1 MTLPGLGRFGSR
13 IVVALVAILL
23 VMQLTTLGIVEVAVA
38 GNVKRQLADR
48 IDVGSKVWGQ
58 LRQDRGQ
65 ELKQSVGALASDF
78 AFREALATG
87 DASTVLSALLNHGRR
102 IGADASLLL
111 AVDGTLQTSTLDA
124 SDSAQTAALAP
135 LLQTA
140 RTDGSSTGVV
150 VLDGKPYS
158 LALVPVLAPRLIGW
172 VAMGRLFGDR
182 AVRDYHGLTG
192 LDAAIMLS
200 GAQQPALVASTLAPA
215 ESRALA
221 RLPPPNRQPV
231 QARLAEH
238 NVYLAAVPA
247 DPAYPEL
254 AGGISV
260 VLLAGVDEAML
271 PFQRLKRQIM
281 VLATL
286 AALAA
291 LLISI
296 VVGRSVTRPVA
307 RLAGAAQRIEA
318 GDYAEPLPVT
328 GNDELSDLANAF
340 NRMQNGIAERE
351 QRIRHQAQH
360 DTLTGLPNRAH
371 ALALLEDAL
380 RQDVGRP
387 PAFAIIMLDLDRFKE
402 INDTLGHAFGDRV
415 LQEVACR
422 LHSAINSGELLARL
436 GGDEFMVLVESADE
450 AEARERAWALV
461 RTLEAPLELL
471 DREAQVSVSA
481 SIGLA
486 LYPLHSSNP
495 DALLRRADI
504 AMYEAKQS
512 HQRVVL
518 YQPGRDESHLRR
530 VGLIGDLRVAREHGE
545 LQLFY
550 QPKIDLATM
559 RVAHVEALL
568 RWQHPQLG
576 AVSPDEF
583 IPLAEHCGLMH
594 EITAFVLEES
604 LRQAGTW
611 RAEGIDIGL
620 AVNLSPMDLLDA
632 SLPGRVAD
640 LLQTHRFPPAGLI
653 LEITE
658 GTIMRDVQSAVTTMH
673 ALRALGVRLSIDD
686 FGTGHSSL
694 AQLRSLP
701 VDEIKI
707 DKSFVS
713 RLEAAPDDTVIVR
726 SAIEIGHNMGL
737 VVIAEGVEQ
746 LASLRILREL
756 GCDMAQGYL
765 FSRPL
770 PAEDFHR
777 WHDAFRPEVFFGPEQ
792 GGLHQ

>member
-23 VMQLTTLGIVEVAVA
+23 LMQLTTFGIVEVAVT
-38 GNVKRQLADR
+38 GDVHRQLAAR
-48 IDVGSKVWGQ
+48 IDVGGKVWQQ

-102 IGADASLLL
+102 MGADASLLL
-111 AVDGTLQTSTLDA
+111 AVDGTLQTSTLDGGDA
-124 SDSAQTAALAP
+124 AQTAALAA
-135 LLQTA
+135 LLQAA
-140 RTDGSSTGVV
+140 RTEGSSAGVV

-158 LALVPVLAPRLIGW
+158 LAMVPVLAPRLIGW
-172 VAMGRLFGDR
+172 VAMGRLFGAR
-182 AVRDYHGLTG
+182 EVLDYHALTG
-192 LDAAIMLS
+192 LHAAIMVS
-200 GAQQPALVASTLAPA
+200 GPQQPALVASSLAPA

-221 RLPPPNRQPV
+221 SLAPPRRQPI
-231 QARLAEH
+231 QARLGEH
-238 NVYLAAVPA
+238 NFYMAAVPA
-247 DPAYPEL
+247 DPAL
-254 AGGISV
+254 AGGIKV
-260 VLLAGVDEAML
+260 VLLAGVDEAMQPL
-271 PFQRLKRQIM
+271 QRLKRQIM
-281 VLATL
+281 LLATL

-291 LLISI
+291 LVVSI

-307 RLAGAAQRIEA
+307 RLAGAAHRIEA

-351 QRIRHQAQH
+351 QRIRHQSRH

-380 RQDVGRP
+380 RHDVAPP
-387 PAFAIIMLDLDRFKE
+387 PAFAVLMLDLDRFKE
-402 INDTLGHAFGDRV
+402 INDTLGHAFGDSV
-415 LQEVACR
+415 LQEVARR
-422 LHSAINSGELLARL
+422 LRTEIGSGDLLARL

-450 AEARERAWALV
+450 AEARERAWALI
-461 RTLEAPLELL
+461 RTLEAPLELVE
-471 DREAQVSVSA
+471 REAQVSVSA

-486 LYPLHSSNP
+486 LFPQHASDP

-512 HQRVVL
+512 QQRVAL
-518 YQPGRDESHLRR
+518 YQQGHDESHLRR
-530 VGLIGDLRVAREHGE
+530 VGLIGDLRAARERGE
-545 LQLFY
+545 LHLVY

-568 RWQHPQLG
+568 RWRHPQFG
-576 AVSPDEF
+576 PVSPDEF
-583 IPLAEHCGLMH
+583 IPLAEQCGLVH

-604 LRQAGTW
+604 LRQAGAW
-611 RAEGIDIGL
+611 RTDGIDIGL

-632 SLPGRVAD
+632 SLPGRVTD
-640 LLQTHRFPPAGLI
+640 LLQAHRFPPGGLI

-658 GTIMRDVQSAVTTMH
+658 GTIMRDVQSAVATMH

-707 DKSFVS
+707 DKSFIR

-746 LASLRILREL
+746 VGSLQILRAL
-756 GCDMAQGYL
+756 RCDMAQGYL

-770 PAEDFHR
+770 PADDFQR
-777 WHDAFRPEVFFGPEQ
+777 WHAAFRPEVFFGPEQ
-792 GGLHQ
+792 GGPHT